1 VHLALR
7 ASSRPYV
14 IRNGEQTVS
23 DQYKVDLSELEGTI
37 TKLNNVLRSMGE
49 TQSHAANQTF
59 LPNGALGRRDFGEA
73 VGLEDAHKSMKDHIE
88 NIIQYLNDVIAD
100 YSSKT
105 KRVHGHYTDAEY
117 DAQSGMSGG
126 AR

>member
-1 VHLALR
+1 M
-7 ASSRPYV
+7 
-14 IRNGEQTVS
+14 S

-37 TKLNNVLRSMGE
+37 TKLNNVLRSMGDA
-49 TQSHAANQTF
+49 QSHAANQTF
-59 LPNGALGRRDFGEA
+59 LSDGALGLRHKFSEA
-73 VGLEDAHKSMKDHIE
+73 AGLEDAHKSMKDHIE

-105 KRVHGHYTDAEY
+105 KRVHGHYSDAEY